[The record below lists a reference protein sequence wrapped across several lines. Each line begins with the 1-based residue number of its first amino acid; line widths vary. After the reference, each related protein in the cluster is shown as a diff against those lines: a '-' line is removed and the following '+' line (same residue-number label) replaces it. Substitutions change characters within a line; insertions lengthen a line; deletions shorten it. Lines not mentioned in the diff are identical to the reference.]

1 VTSASLTLVP
11 SWRLGSLL
19 SEARD
24 RHGRTVDRLAACT
37 DRFTA
42 ADLIAIEA
50 GERALDDRDLEAVVA
65 LYGIDPGALVPGRTD
80 LVVDLDQHRLATAG
94 YTQPLAG
101 TAPTAEEVLAS
112 YLALVYTLRHAEPGT
127 KVPLRQADLDV
138 LARALALA
146 EPDIE
151 HRLVDLM
158 VAPTAM
164 VRERTLLLR
173 ARVLLPAAGVLLA
186 LTVGG
191 AIVVSSR
198 PDQPTPPARTTLVSS
213 PPAGSTTNPSVQLGG
228 AALQARASRPGRS
241 WSPARAMCPPC
252 RPERWVWVMPR
263 WPSTTRT
270 GRSSRRIARVSRPTR
285 GPRCPHPDE
294 LTRLAPP
301 EWLA

>member
-228 AALQARASRPGRS
+228 AALQARDPDGTPGPVVVAGEGDVSTLPAGAVGVGDAQVAVHNPYGSVIQTNREGVASNPRAARP
-241 WSPARAMCPPC
+241 
-252 RPERWVWVMPR
+252 
-263 WPSTTRT
+263 
-270 GRSSRRIARVSRPTR
+270 
-285 GPRCPHPDE
+285 
-294 LTRLAPP
+294 AP
-301 EWLA
+301 